1 MQHQLKSIS
10 KAGIPEAIAKAEL
23 YRYLNEP
30 EEAESIC
37 RDILA
42 IDPEHQLA
50 RRMLG
55 LAITDQFAGVA
66 SDRYA
71 EVQSI
76 FQSLRAPYERHYY
89 TGLLL
94 ERRAKAQ
101 LHAGCSPHILLP
113 LVEQAMSCF
122 AEAEKLRP
130 AGNDDSILRWNRCV
144 RLLESR
150 PEFHAQHPGPHEL
163 QPEDTPPVNV
173 SVRRTGTSR

>member
-1 MQHQLKSIS
+1 MPHQLKSIS
-10 KAGIPEAIAKAEL
+10 KAGIPEALAKAEL

-42 IDPEHQLA
+42 VDPDHQLA

-55 LAITDQFAGVA
+55 LAITDQFTGAAG
-66 SDRYA
+66 DRYG

-76 FQSLRAPYERHYY
+76 FQSLRDPYERNYY
-89 TGLLL
+89 TGLLH

-101 LHAGCSPHILLP
+101 LHSGCSAHVLLP
-113 LVEQAMSCF
+113 LVEEALRSF
-122 AEAEKLRP
+122 AEAEKIRP

-150 PEFHAQHPGPHEL
+150 PEFHAVHPGPAEFES
-163 QPEDTPPVNV
+163 EDTPPVNV
-173 SVRRTGTSR
+173 PFRHKA

>member
-55 LAITDQFAGVA
+55 LAITDQFIGAA
-66 SDRYA
+66 SDRTN

-76 FQSLRAPYERHYY
+76 FQSLRDPYEQHYY
-89 TGLLL
+89 TGLLH

-101 LHAGCSPHILLP
+101 LLVGYAPHILLS
-113 LVEQAMSCF
+113 LVEEAMRCF
-122 AEAEKLRP
+122 AEAEKIRP

-150 PEFHAQHPGPHEL
+150 PDFHIAREPAAFEA
-163 QPEDTPPVNV
+163 EDMPPI
-173 SVRRTGTSR
+173 SSPARRTGGHH

>member
-10 KAGIPEAIAKAEL
+10 KAGIPEAIAKVEL

-42 IDPEHQLA
+42 VDSEHQLA
-50 RRMLG
+50 RRLLG
-55 LAITDQFAGVA
+55 LAITDQFIGAS

-71 EVQSI
+71 EVLSI
-76 FQSLRAPYERHYY
+76 FQSLRDPYERLYY
-89 TGLLL
+89 SGLLH

-101 LHAGCSPHILLP
+101 LLVGYAPHILLP
-113 LVEQAMSCF
+113 LIEEAMRCF
-122 AEAEKLRP
+122 AEAEKIRP

-150 PEFHAQHPGPHEL
+150 PDFHFDRGPATFDA
-163 QPEDTPPVNV
+163 EDAPPV
-173 SVRRTGTSR
+173 SPSSRRVTGHH

>member
-37 RDILA
+37 HDILA
-42 IDPEHQLA
+42 VEPDHQLA

-55 LAITDQFAGVA
+55 LTITDQFIGAT

-71 EVQSI
+71 EVQTI
-76 FQSLRAPYERHYY
+76 FQSLRDPYEKHYY
-89 TGLLL
+89 CGLLH

-101 LHAGCSPHILLP
+101 LVVGYSPHVLLP
-113 LVEQAMSCF
+113 LIEEAMRCF
-122 AEAEKLRP
+122 AEAEKIRP
-130 AGNDDSILRWNRCV
+130 TGNDDSILRWNRCV

-150 PEFHAQHPGPHEL
+150 PDFHFERAPAAFDT
-163 QPEDTPPVNV
+163 EDSPPI
-173 SVRRTGTSR
+173 SPSARRTGGHH

>member
-1 MQHQLKSIS
+1 MPHQLKSIS
-10 KAGIPEAIAKAEL
+10 KAGIPEAVAKVEL

-37 RDILA
+37 RDILVV
-42 IDPEHQLA
+42 DPDHQLA

-55 LAITDQFAGVA
+55 LAITDQFAGLA
-66 SDRYA
+66 ADRYA

-76 FQSLRAPYERHYY
+76 FQSLRDPYERNYY
-89 TGLLL
+89 TGLLH

-101 LHAGCSPHILLP
+101 LHSGCSPHILLP
-113 LVEQAMSCF
+113 LIEEALRCF

-150 PEFHAQHPGPHEL
+150 PEFHAVHPGPAAFDS
-163 QPEDTPPVNV
+163 EDAPPANIPL
-173 SVRRTGTSR
+173 RRSAK

>member
-1 MQHQLKSIS
+1 MPQLKSIS
-10 KAGIPEAIAKAEL
+10 KAGIPEALAKAEL

-42 IDPEHQLA
+42 VDAEHQLA
-50 RRMLG
+50 KRMLG
-55 LAITDQFAGVA
+55 LAITDQFSGTA

-71 EVQSI
+71 EVHSI
-76 FQSLRAPYERHYY
+76 FQSLRDSYERHYY

-113 LVEQAMSCF
+113 LVEEAMRLF
-122 AEAEKLRP
+122 AEAEKIRP
-130 AGNDDSILRWNRCV
+130 VGNDDSILRWNRCA

-150 PEFHAQHPGPHEL
+150 PEFRAQHPGPNEL
-163 QPEDTPPVNV
+163 ENEDAPPVHIPT
-173 SVRRTGTSR
+173 RRSAGGR